1 MMFLIERG
9 GWVIW
14 PILAGSVLGLA
25 IILERGV
32 FFLRHRLD
40 GRWLLGELRTRLKQ
54 DGTEQTQAWC
64 AQHTGAAVRVAE
76 VYLQHVEH
84 EAPLREEAVW
94 REGGLALEAVER
106 RLRALSLIAQI
117 CPLLGLLGTVLGMIR
132 VFQRVE
138 AAAGQVNAPMLA
150 GGIWEALL
158 TTAAGLTVGIACLV
172 AHQVF
177 ARLAERAAQQMQYV
191 ISALNE
197 HFGFVGAARRAGPTG
212 QAHDDSV
219 PSLDRA

>member
-1 MMFLIERG
+1 MMFLIEKG

-14 PILAGSVLGLA
+14 PILAGSVVGLA
-25 IILERGV
+25 IILERAL

-40 GRWLLGELRTRLKQ
+40 GRWLLQELRTRLNR
-54 DGTEQTQAWC
+54 DGPGKTQAWC
-64 AQHTGAAVRVAE
+64 AELPGAAARVAD

-84 EAPLREEAVW
+84 EPARREESVW
-94 REGGLALEAVER
+94 REGGMALESAER
-106 RLRALSLIAQI
+106 RLRALGLIAQI

-177 ARLAERAAQQMQYV
+177 ARLADRTAREMQYV
-191 ISALNE
+191 VSALNE
-197 HFGFVGAARRAGPTG
+197 HFGFVGTPPGARPAEQVG
-212 QAHDDSV
+212 DDSV
-219 PSLDRA
+219 PSLGSA